1 MKSKISINSIG
12 SKGNNK
18 SIRYF
23 EEEKITSE
31 WGMRVNNYL
40 PSSQEWKGNESGERQ
55 EKG

>member
-12 SKGNNK
+12 NKGNNK

-23 EEEKITSE
+23 KEEKITSE

-40 PSSQEWKGNESGERQ
+40 TSSQEWKGNESGERQ
-55 EKG
+55 EEG